1 MGRPAG
7 WMYKLTGR
15 TAMRSL
21 GAPSDRRETERRF
34 WVQIATGI
42 TSEKAAEAVGVS
54 QAVGTRWFRHS
65 GGMPLFMSIP
75 LSGRYL
81 SFAEREEIALLSLQ
95 GVGIREIAR
104 RIGRSPSTVSRELTR
119 NAATRSGQ
127 LEYRASV
134 AQWKAELVARR
145 PKPSKLVTNPRLRA
159 YVQDRLEGKVRDVVG
174 REISGPRQVPFKGR
188 NKPHRGDRKWVNGWS
203 PEQISNRLQTDF
215 PDDQSMRVSHEAI
228 YQALYIQ
235 GRGALKRELVSC
247 LRTGRAL
254 RVPRARAQAKAWA
267 HVSEDVMI
275 SSRPAE
281 AQDRAVP
288 GHWEGNLIIGLNR
301 SAIGTLVERSSRFT
315 MLVHLPRE
323 KGYGLIPRTKN
334 GPALAG
340 YGAVTMA
347 NALRRTVTD
356 MPARLWRSLTWDR
369 GKELS
374 DHARFTI
381 ESGVKVFFADPH
393 SPWQR
398 GTNENTNGLLRQY
411 FPKGTDLSRWSARE
425 IQAVANTLNTRPRKT
440 LGWKT
445 PAEALNKYLKSVQ

>member
-1 MGRPAG
+1 
-7 WMYKLTGR
+7 
-15 TAMRSL
+15 
-21 GAPSDRRETERRF
+21 
-34 WVQIATGI
+34 
-42 TSEKAAEAVGVS
+42 
-54 QAVGTRWFRHS
+54 
-65 GGMPLFMSIP
+65 MPLSMLSPI
-75 LSGRYL
+75 SGRYL
-81 SFAEREEIALLSLQ
+81 SFVEREEIGLLSCQ
-95 GVGIREIAR
+95 GVGVREIAR

-119 NAATRSGQ
+119 NAATRSGR

-134 AQWKAELVARR
+134 AQWKAELVAKR
-145 PKPSKLVTNPRLRA
+145 PKPSKLTTNPRLRH
-159 YVQDRLEGKVRDVVG
+159 YVQDRLEGTVRDAKG
-174 REISGPRQVPFKGR
+174 RNVSGPVQAPFIGR
-188 NKPHRGDRKWVNGWS
+188 NKPHRSDRKWVNGWS

-215 PDDQSMRVSHEAI
+215 PDDESMRISHEAI

-275 SSRPAE
+275 SNRPAE

-288 GHWEGNLIIGLNR
+288 GHWEGDLIIGLNR

-323 KGYGLIPRTKN
+323 EGYGLMPRTKN

-340 YGAVTMA
+340 YGAITMA
-347 NALRRTVTD
+347 NALKKTVTD
-356 MPARLWRSLTWDR
+356 MPAQLWQSLTWDR

-374 DHARFTI
+374 DHARFTV
-381 ESGVKVFFADPH
+381 ESGVEVFFADPH

-425 IQAVANTLNTRPRKT
+425 IQAVANTLNSRPRKT

-445 PAEALNKYLKSVQ
+445 PAEALDEYLKSVQQSRVATTG